1 MAIIKEIGRHVRALG
16 QKLTA
21 ENIHNLGQKA
31 MQAGHVLGRKVS
43 NTLHKIESFGNA
55 ALPIASKIATMA
67 GYPELGAITS
77 AGNGLKRLVQA
88 RENIDTVRNMLHQ

>member
-1 MAIIKEIGRHVRALG
+1 MIKEIARHVRALG

-21 ENIHNLGQKA
+21 ENIHNFGQKA
-31 MQAGHVLGRKVS
+31 MQTAHVVGRKVS
-43 NTLHKIESFGNA
+43 NTLHKIENFGNA

-67 GYPELGAITS
+67 GYPEIGALTS

-88 RENIDTVRNMLHQ
+88 RDNIDTVRNMLHQ